1 MTLNLLLLGNSVVSV
16 KQKNST
22 LRKLNKD
29 YKSRG
34 IDTLVQLNPYEDMAY
49 YAFHYRHCAD
59 RLVNSHEAKPEDDE
73 ILMPFLTLYRQAYE
87 LMLKDLA
94 LCVASHQRR
103 LGNSSEEYSR
113 KAMETLIGTGEKNFG
128 HRLNRSFKWIQDEL
142 KILGLV
148 GADLPNEL
156 IKAVDLLHDI
166 DPSGTN
172 FRYPDPELTEPLNV
186 DIYKLKSV
194 LAKGFDWLSAV
205 YDYVDETLG
214 AAPSASEYI

>member
-1 MTLNLLLLGNSVVSV
+1 MNQG
-16 KQKNST
+16 NST

-29 YKSRG
+29 YKSKG
-34 IDTLVQLNPYEDMAY
+34 METLVQLNPYEGMGH

-59 RLVNSHEAKPEDDE
+59 RLVNSHRANPEDDE
-73 ILMPFLTLYRQAYE
+73 ILMPFLSLYRQAYE

-103 LGNSSEEYSR
+103 FGNPSSYYS
-113 KAMETLIGTGEKNFG
+113 KQAMETRIGTGKDNFG
-128 HRLNRSFKWIQDEL
+128 HKIIRSFSWVESEL

-148 GADLPNEL
+148 DSNLPPEL
-156 IKAVDLLHDI
+156 LKAVDLLHGI

-172 FRYPDPELTEPLNV
+172 FRYPDPQLTEPLNV
-186 DIYKLKSV
+186 DIYKLQSV
-194 LAKGFDWLSAV
+194 LATGFEWLSGV

-214 AAPSASEYI
+214 AAPSASEFM